1 MSMIY
6 QCLAER
12 SYQMK
17 RKTLLA
23 LSGITFLILL
33 LTVSFLMTAFAQPTV
48 KPVVLKVNHMWP
60 AGSAQEKH
68 IARWAE
74 KIKAATNGAITC
86 RMFPVGTLS
95 SPMEIYPGTV
105 KGVCD
110 IGMGMRYEPVGREF
124 SEYLVTFLGEVKD
137 TQTAAKI
144 QDDIWDKFKE
154 WREEWKDC
162 KVLWMGVCTP
172 TQIHTTRKPVRTLS
186 DMKGLQI
193 RTPPG
198 TGTGDLVKI
207 LGATPVAVSIS
218 ETYTSLEKGI
228 VDGVVTANEAL
239 KSSRFADVTK
249 YTTFANLWAAPGVY
263 VVMNQKTYENL
274 PPNFQKAIDDS
285 LKWGKSDWQQ
295 MWIDEDDVAEEFAKS
310 KGHQF
315 ITLDPAEGNRLEAI
329 KRQANDGF
337 AVKVDGKG
345 LPGTKLLKF
354 IRERI
359 AYYGK

>member
-1 MSMIY
+1 MT
-6 QCLAER
+6 R
-12 SYQMK
+12 K
-17 RKTLLA
+17 RLLA
-23 LSGITFLILL
+23 VGGFTCLILL
-33 LTVSFLMTAFAQPTV
+33 LAVSFLTTGYAQPAV
-48 KPVVLKVNHMWP
+48 KPVELKVNHMWS

-68 IARWAE
+68 ITRWAE

-86 RMFPVGTLS
+86 RMFPVGTLT

-105 KGVCD
+105 KGVCE

-124 SEYLVTFLGEVKD
+124 SEYLVMFLGEVKD

-144 QDDIWDKFKE
+144 QDDIWDKFQE
-154 WREEWKDC
+154 WRGEWKNC

-172 TQIHTTRKPVRTLS
+172 AQVITGRKPVRTLA

-228 VDGVVTANEAL
+228 VDGLITAIEAL
-239 KSSRFADVTK
+239 KAYRFAEVTK
-249 YTTFANLWAAPGVY
+249 YTTFADLWCAPGVF
-263 VVMNQKTYENL
+263 VVMNQERYKNL
-274 PPNFQKAIDDS
+274 PPQYQQAIDDS
-285 LKWGKSDWQQ
+285 LKWGKSDWQK
-295 MWIDEDDVAEEFAKS
+295 MWIDEDQVAEEFAKS
-310 KGHQF
+310 KGHEF
-315 ITLDPAEGNRLEAI
+315 ITLDPAERNKWEAI

-337 AVKVDGKG
+337 AIKLDNKG
-345 LPGTKLLKF
+345 LPGTQLLKF
-354 IRERI
+354 IRERM

>member
-1 MSMIY
+1 MT
-6 QCLAER
+6 R
-12 SYQMK
+12 K
-17 RKTLLA
+17 RLLA
-23 LSGITFLILL
+23 LVAVTYLILL
-33 LTVSFLMTAFAQPTV
+33 LPVSFLATGYAQPAV
-48 KPVVLKVNHMWP
+48 KRVELKVNHMFP
-60 AGSAQEKH
+60 AESAQEKH

-74 KIKAATNGAITC
+74 KMKAATNGAITC

-95 SPMEIYPGTV
+95 SPMEIYPGII
-105 KGVCD
+105 KGVAD

-162 KVLWMGVCTP
+162 KVLWMAVVTP
-172 TQIHTTRKPVRTLS
+172 TQVTTARKPVRTLN
-186 DMKGLQI
+186 DMKGLQL
-193 RTPPG
+193 RTPP
-198 TGTGDLVKI
+198 TGFTSELVKM

-218 ETYTSLEKGI
+218 ETYTALEKGI
-228 VDGVVTANEAL
+228 VDGQVSSIEAL
-239 KSSRFADVTK
+239 KSFRIAEVTR
-249 YTTFANLWAAPGVY
+249 YTTIADLFSAPGVY

-274 PPNFQKAIDDS
+274 SPNFQKAIDDS

-295 MWIDEDDVAEEFAKS
+295 MWIDEDKVAEEFAKS
-310 KGHQF
+310 MGHEF
-315 ITLDPAEGNRLEAI
+315 ITLDPAEGNRLETI

-345 LPGTKLLKF
+345 LPGTQLLKF

>member
-1 MSMIY
+1 MT
-6 QCLAER
+6 R
-12 SYQMK
+12 K
-17 RKTLLA
+17 RLLTLVA
-23 LSGITFLILL
+23 VTYLILL
-33 LTVSFLMTAFAQPTV
+33 LPVSFITTAYAQPTV
-48 KPVVLKVNHMWP
+48 KRVELRVSHMWP

-110 IGMGMRYEPVGREF
+110 IGMGMRYEPVGRDLGE
-124 SEYLVTFLGEVKD
+124 SAVTFLGEVKD

-162 KVLWMGVCTP
+162 KVLWMAVVTP
-172 TQIHTTRKPVRTLS
+172 TQVTTTRKPVHTLN
-186 DMKGLQI
+186 DIKGLQL
-193 RTPPG
+193 RTPP
-198 TGTGDLVKI
+198 TGFTSELVKM

-218 ETYTSLEKGI
+218 ETYTALEKGI
-228 VDGVVTANEAL
+228 VDGQVSSIEAL
-239 KSSRFADVTK
+239 KSYRIAEVTK
-249 YTTFANLWAAPGVY
+249 YTTIANLFSAPGVY

-295 MWIDEDDVAEEFAKS
+295 MWIDEDKAAEEFAKS

-315 ITLDPAEGNRLEAI
+315 ITLDPAERNRWEAI

-345 LPGTKLLKF
+345 LPGTQLLKF

>member
-1 MSMIY
+1 
-6 QCLAER
+6 
-12 SYQMK
+12 MK

-23 LSGITFLILL
+23 LTGITCLILL
-33 LTVSFLMTAFAQPTV
+33 LTIPFLMTAFARPTV
-48 KPVVLKVNHMWP
+48 KHVVLKVNHMWP
-60 AGSAQEKH
+60 AGSAQERH
-68 IARWAE
+68 ITRWAE
-74 KIKAATNGAITC
+74 KIKAATNGGITF
-86 RMFPVGTLS
+86 RMFPVGTLT
-95 SPMEIYPGTV
+95 SPLEVYPGTV
-105 KGVCD
+105 KGVSD

-124 SEYLVTFLGEVKD
+124 SEYLVMFLGEIKD

-144 QDDIWDKFKE
+144 QDDIWDKFQE
-154 WREEWKDC
+154 WRAEWKDC

-172 TQIHTTRKPVRTLS
+172 AEISTARKPVRTLD

-218 ETYTSLEKGI
+218 ETYTALEKGI
-228 VDGVVTANEAL
+228 VDGVITANEAL
-239 KSSRFADVTK
+239 KVFRFAEVTK

-263 VVMNQKTYENL
+263 VVMNKKGYENL

-285 LKWGKSDWQQ
+285 LQWGKSDWQK
-295 MWIDEDDVAEEFAKS
+295 MWIDEDKAAEEFAKS
-310 KGHQF
+310 KGHEF
-315 ITLDPAEGNRLEAI
+315 IILDPAERSKWDAI
-329 KRQANDGF
+329 KRKANDGF
-337 AVKVDGKG
+337 ALKVDDKG
-345 LPGTKLLKF
+345 LPGTQLLKF